1 MHQTPTTPIIDSIAK
16 LLKTSP
22 RWAGTATDLL
32 HEIAVTTV
40 TAPALSHHL
49 RRHKNHLA
57 SHNITLNFT
66 RKHGGSRMIKLT
78 TTAPHAYPPTMKS
91 IATRTPKPSAR
102 SWSESE
108 MRPIAARASP
118 QVPSPSPQPP
128 APAEQR
134 DAYNEINGQANQRRH
149 VS

>member
-118 QVPSPSPQPP
+118 QVPSPKPP
-128 APAEQR
+128 APGGAT
-134 DAYNEINGQANQRRH
+134 RRLQ
-149 VS
+149 